1 MLLISKSSVF
11 SDDLF
16 RQLKQSTDAPQQ
28 HGNALAKG
36 FNDDDETH

>member
-1 MLLISKSSVF
+1 MLLISNSPMI
-11 SDDLF
+11 SDDLL

-28 HGNALAKG
+28 HGNTLAKG